1 MDNLETERKLPTI
14 EAISGIFVNK
24 NGKILL
30 VRRNLK
36 RTYNPG
42 TCDLIGGDVPPGE
55 TPIQTLARDA
65 EEKLGIKLSEETVET
80 KGVKNIEAPNTIIR
94 RHIFVCQISNKIS
107 IKIDPKK
114 YDQYGW
120 YDASQ
125 VEQLDLTPGVKEI
138 LISVGLLKE

>member
-1 MDNLETERKLPTI
+1 MSKIEQEKQPIII
-14 EAISGIFVNK
+14 EAISGVLLDE
-24 NGKILL
+24 NGQVLL

-42 TCDLIGGDVPPGE
+42 TYDLIGGDVPPGE

-65 EEKLGIKLSEETVET
+65 EEKSGIKLSEETVET
-80 KGVKNIEAPNTIIR
+80 KGVKNIEAPNAIIR
-94 RHIFVCQISNKIS
+94 RHLFVCQIGNKIS